1 MAFIESLGRQTI
13 SIFHQLGAI
22 ILLLIAA
29 VKEIDTI
36 RSRETFKQCLSLGVL
51 SFPIVALT
59 LLFTGMVLSVQ
70 IAGELTKYGAD
81 FTVGAIVAIGVGREL
96 GPVLCGVVLAGRV
109 GAAITA
115 EIGTMRV
122 TEQIDALRCMA
133 VSPIGYLV
141 VPRLVACMAML
152 PILNVFG
159 VVIGV
164 GGGMIVASLSHGVS
178 SYVFMHSIR
187 VFCVPSDLYIGV
199 IKSIIFGMIVALV
212 GCDRGMTCTA
222 GAEGVGNWTGGPIAA
237 DSPPTGDIPAGTR
250 FLHSDV
256 SAWPVTA
263 SLSAGVSGGTIHMP
277 YDKATAW
284 PAVDGL
290 NANPWAI
297 VNLDGQWYAATFE
310 WLRHGQTS
318 KPVGVLNG
326 SKGDHFK
333 VAPLSGWRPRGG
345 ERFGLMVSGLA
356 RSAERNVRERSN
368 VSWVVWP

>member
-29 VKEIDTI
+29 VKEIGTI

-81 FTVGAIVAIGVGREL
+81 FTVGAIVAIGIGREL

-199 IKSIIFGMIVALV
+199 IIFGMIVALV

-222 GAEGVGNWTGGPIAA
+222 GAEGVG
-237 DSPPTGDIPAGTR
+237 
-250 FLHSDV
+250 
-256 SAWPVTA
+256 
-263 SLSAGVSGGTIHMP
+263 
-277 YDKATAW
+277 KATTQSVVYSIIMLFA
-284 PAVDGL
+284 
-290 NANPWAI
+290 ANYI
-297 VNLDGQWYAATFE
+297 
-310 WLRHGQTS
+310 
-318 KPVGVLNG
+318 
-326 SKGDHFK
+326 
-333 VAPLSGWRPRGG
+333 LSSIL
-345 ERFGLMVSGLA
+345 F
-356 RSAERNVRERSN
+356 
-368 VSWVVWP
+368 

>member
-29 VKEIDTI
+29 VKEIGTI

-81 FTVGAIVAIGVGREL
+81 FTVGAIVAIGIGREL

-122 TEQIDALRCMA
+122 TEQIDALRCMD

-222 GAEGVGNWTGGPIAA
+222 GAEGVG
-237 DSPPTGDIPAGTR
+237 
-250 FLHSDV
+250 
-256 SAWPVTA
+256 
-263 SLSAGVSGGTIHMP
+263 
-277 YDKATAW
+277 KATTQSVVYSIIMLFA
-284 PAVDGL
+284 
-290 NANPWAI
+290 ANYI
-297 VNLDGQWYAATFE
+297 
-310 WLRHGQTS
+310 
-318 KPVGVLNG
+318 
-326 SKGDHFK
+326 
-333 VAPLSGWRPRGG
+333 LSSIL
-345 ERFGLMVSGLA
+345 F
-356 RSAERNVRERSN
+356 
-368 VSWVVWP
+368 

>member
-29 VKEIDTI
+29 VKEIGTI

-222 GAEGVGNWTGGPIAA
+222 GAEGVG
-237 DSPPTGDIPAGTR
+237 
-250 FLHSDV
+250 
-256 SAWPVTA
+256 
-263 SLSAGVSGGTIHMP
+263 
-277 YDKATAW
+277 KATTQSVVYSIIMLVA
-284 PAVDGL
+284 
-290 NANPWAI
+290 ANYI
-297 VNLDGQWYAATFE
+297 
-310 WLRHGQTS
+310 
-318 KPVGVLNG
+318 
-326 SKGDHFK
+326 
-333 VAPLSGWRPRGG
+333 LSSIL
-345 ERFGLMVSGLA
+345 F
-356 RSAERNVRERSN
+356 
-368 VSWVVWP
+368 

>member
-29 VKEIDTI
+29 VKEIGTI

-81 FTVGAIVAIGVGREL
+81 FTVGAIVAIGIGREL

-133 VSPIGYLV
+133 VRPIGYLV

-222 GAEGVGNWTGGPIAA
+222 GAEGVG
-237 DSPPTGDIPAGTR
+237 
-250 FLHSDV
+250 
-256 SAWPVTA
+256 
-263 SLSAGVSGGTIHMP
+263 
-277 YDKATAW
+277 KATTQSVVYSIIMLFA
-284 PAVDGL
+284 
-290 NANPWAI
+290 ANYI
-297 VNLDGQWYAATFE
+297 
-310 WLRHGQTS
+310 
-318 KPVGVLNG
+318 
-326 SKGDHFK
+326 
-333 VAPLSGWRPRGG
+333 LSSIL
-345 ERFGLMVSGLA
+345 F
-356 RSAERNVRERSN
+356 
-368 VSWVVWP
+368 

>member
-29 VKEIDTI
+29 VKGIGTI

-222 GAEGVGNWTGGPIAA
+222 GAEGVG
-237 DSPPTGDIPAGTR
+237 
-250 FLHSDV
+250 
-256 SAWPVTA
+256 
-263 SLSAGVSGGTIHMP
+263 
-277 YDKATAW
+277 KATTQSVVYSIIMLFA
-284 PAVDGL
+284 
-290 NANPWAI
+290 ANYI
-297 VNLDGQWYAATFE
+297 
-310 WLRHGQTS
+310 
-318 KPVGVLNG
+318 
-326 SKGDHFK
+326 
-333 VAPLSGWRPRGG
+333 LSSIL
-345 ERFGLMVSGLA
+345 F
-356 RSAERNVRERSN
+356 
-368 VSWVVWP
+368 

>member
-29 VKEIDTI
+29 VKEIGTI

-199 IKSIIFGMIVALV
+199 IKYIIFGMIVALV

-222 GAEGVGNWTGGPIAA
+222 GAEGVG
-237 DSPPTGDIPAGTR
+237 
-250 FLHSDV
+250 
-256 SAWPVTA
+256 
-263 SLSAGVSGGTIHMP
+263 
-277 YDKATAW
+277 KATTQSVVYSIIMLFA
-284 PAVDGL
+284 
-290 NANPWAI
+290 ANYI
-297 VNLDGQWYAATFE
+297 
-310 WLRHGQTS
+310 
-318 KPVGVLNG
+318 
-326 SKGDHFK
+326 
-333 VAPLSGWRPRGG
+333 LSSIL
-345 ERFGLMVSGLA
+345 F
-356 RSAERNVRERSN
+356 
-368 VSWVVWP
+368 

>member
-29 VKEIDTI
+29 VKEIGTI

-81 FTVGAIVAIGVGREL
+81 FTVGAIVAIGIGREL

-122 TEQIDALRCMA
+122 TEQIVGLRCMA

-222 GAEGVGNWTGGPIAA
+222 GAEGVG
-237 DSPPTGDIPAGTR
+237 
-250 FLHSDV
+250 
-256 SAWPVTA
+256 
-263 SLSAGVSGGTIHMP
+263 
-277 YDKATAW
+277 KATTQSVVYSIIMLFA
-284 PAVDGL
+284 
-290 NANPWAI
+290 ANYI
-297 VNLDGQWYAATFE
+297 
-310 WLRHGQTS
+310 
-318 KPVGVLNG
+318 
-326 SKGDHFK
+326 
-333 VAPLSGWRPRGG
+333 LSSIL
-345 ERFGLMVSGLA
+345 F
-356 RSAERNVRERSN
+356 
-368 VSWVVWP
+368 

>member
-29 VKEIDTI
+29 VKEIGTI

-81 FTVGAIVAIGVGREL
+81 FTVGAIVAISVGREL

-222 GAEGVGNWTGGPIAA
+222 GAEGVG
-237 DSPPTGDIPAGTR
+237 
-250 FLHSDV
+250 
-256 SAWPVTA
+256 
-263 SLSAGVSGGTIHMP
+263 
-277 YDKATAW
+277 KATTQSVVYSIIMLFA
-284 PAVDGL
+284 
-290 NANPWAI
+290 ANYI
-297 VNLDGQWYAATFE
+297 
-310 WLRHGQTS
+310 
-318 KPVGVLNG
+318 
-326 SKGDHFK
+326 
-333 VAPLSGWRPRGG
+333 LSSIL
-345 ERFGLMVSGLA
+345 F
-356 RSAERNVRERSN
+356 
-368 VSWVVWP
+368 